1 MPVATTLVWFRSDL
15 RTDDQ
20 PALQAAVQIGRPL
33 IGVYVWPPANELGG
47 KRRYFIWQSLRDLS
61 ARLAQCGIPLHV
73 LEGEPERL
81 VSEWAVRCRAGDV
94 VCSGEWRELN
104 AVSAMLAARYC
115 RLHVVSDGLLQQ
127 PFRFP
132 LAHYLDETEFSAFQV
147 AWQAACAEQYAD
159 WQMPVWPPPELSGL
173 QSRLPESLKQAASI
187 PTVPAATLTVNGGET
202 AARRQL
208 SGALPKLP
216 YFGTLR
222 DLPAQQ
228 GSAQISPHLRLGT
241 LSVRRLWVET
251 AAWPEVDLWR
261 EGLARREFFLHVF
274 QQYPAMW
281 PEGLPNCPAAWGS
294 AQQAVTL
301 DAWQQGETGYPLVD
315 AAMRLLRHT
324 GWLPHSLRWLCA
336 MFFCRVLLYDWRLG
350 ADWFARQLLDF
361 EPAVNNGNWL
371 LAAGLASRQSDGQLF
386 SPVALSQ
393 KLDPDG
399 QFIRCHL
406 PQLAHLDGRFIH
418 APWRVAAEVNTNGYP
433 APVVDYR
440 ESGKKWSAMLERR
453 KNSAAW

>member
-94 VCSGEWRELN
+94 VCSGERRELN

-173 QSRLPESLKQAASI
+173 QSRLPESLK
-187 PTVPAATLTVNGGET
+187 TL
-202 AARRQL
+202 
-208 SGALPKLP
+208 
-216 YFGTLR
+216 
-222 DLPAQQ
+222 
-228 GSAQISPHLRLGT
+228 
-241 LSVRRLWVET
+241 
-251 AAWPEVDLWR
+251 
-261 EGLARREFFLHVF
+261 
-274 QQYPAMW
+274 
-281 PEGLPNCPAAWGS
+281 C
-294 AQQAVTL
+294 AVT
-301 DAWQQGETGYPLVD
+301 
-315 AAMRLLRHT
+315 
-324 GWLPHSLRWLCA
+324 
-336 MFFCRVLLYDWRLG
+336 
-350 ADWFARQLLDF
+350 
-361 EPAVNNGNWL
+361 
-371 LAAGLASRQSDGQLF
+371 
-386 SPVALSQ
+386 
-393 KLDPDG
+393 
-399 QFIRCHL
+399 
-406 PQLAHLDGRFIH
+406 
-418 APWRVAAEVNTNGYP
+418 
-433 APVVDYR
+433 
-440 ESGKKWSAMLERR
+440 
-453 KNSAAW
+453 